1 MDILLLV
8 VLVLINGVFAMT
20 EIAIISTREARLRA
34 LADEG
39 RRGART
45 ALKLKNNPAVFLST
59 IQVGITMVGI
69 LSGAIGE
76 NALVTPIAGALA
88 AMPLFQPYAQAIALG
103 VVVVLL
109 TYFSVVFGEL
119 VPKHLG
125 LLRPEQTA
133 AAVAPLMRMLSRVGK
148 PLVYFFSRSADLL
161 LRLLGAGKREE
172 VSVTDEEIKIL
183 MEQGAQAG
191 VFHESERLLVANVLH
206 LDEQPVTTIM
216 THRQDIQ
223 PLDLTK
229 PEPEIRQFLADTPFS
244 LVVVCRGG
252 LDEVAGLLRT
262 ADLLKAALACEPL
275 AIERHLRQPLYVPEY
290 VTTTQLLENFRRV
303 QLPCALIVDEYG
315 DIQGMVTLTDV
326 LAAIVGAVPSAKAAE
341 DQELVRRE
349 DGSWLIGG
357 GVPIEQ
363 VKMALKITKELNGE
377 GSNTYHTLAGFVL
390 WVLGRIP
397 RETDQFE
404 EHGFRFEVVDMDNN
418 RIDKILVTR
427 LGDS

>member
-8 VLVLINGVFAMT
+8 VLVLVNGVFAMT

-45 ALKLKNNPAVFLST
+45 ALKLKNNPAIFLST

-69 LSGAIGE
+69 LSGAVGE
-76 NALVTPIAGALA
+76 NALVAPIARALA
-88 AMPLFQPYAQAIALG
+88 IVPLFQPYAQAIAL
-103 VVVVLL
+103 VVVVVVL

-133 AAVAPLMRMLSRVGK
+133 ATVAPLMQMLSRVGK
-148 PLVYFFSRSADLL
+148 PLVYFFSLSADLL

-275 AIERHLRQPLYVPEY
+275 AIESHLRQPLYVPEY

-427 LGDS
+427 LGIS